1 MFGKAANTADLLALM
16 RDRLIIEYAKKHGF
30 DFIVKGLNG

>member
-1 MFGKAANTADLLALM
+1 MFNKGANTADLLETF
-16 RDRLIIEYAKKHGF
+16 RDRLILNYAKEHQF